1 MLMQL
6 TVQAGPLVGS
16 FVLRSGQSVRVG
28 HGDEAEIVVPHDAAL
43 ARLHCV
49 VQAGDHGCRVRD
61 LGSPR
66 GTWVQGQ
73 RVSDALVHDGMSIGV
88 GSTLLWV
95 RTHHQPQ
102 EPPPEQVIETS
113 WAAAPEQG
121 AREPVDRL
129 LRRGGRPLFAVL
141 DPARAQEI
149 RALLGRSGE
158 EHGSLLRGRDGQRLA
173 THAPQLVELPMGSPF
188 LGTLLDEA
196 WGKSWG
202 ILLASEHPY
211 EQILAALQRVLI
223 IEIPG
228 GKSALFRFYDPRVLR
243 AFLPV
248 ATRIQADLLF
258 AAARSF
264 WIEGPTP
271 GVVLSFSRPQR
282 QAPGPEAVWG

>member
-1 MLMQL
+1 M
-6 TVQAGPLVGS
+6 
-16 FVLRSGQSVRVG
+16 
-28 HGDEAEIVVPHDAAL
+28 
-43 ARLHCV
+43 
-49 VQAGDHGCRVRD
+49 RD

-121 AREPVDRL
+121 PREAVDRL
-129 LRRGGRPLFAVL
+129 LRHGGRALFAVL

-211 EQILAALQRVLI
+211 EQVLAALQRVLI

-248 ATRIQADLLF
+248 ATRLQADLLF
-258 AAARSF
+258 AATRSF